1 MFSFSDIDSKKQTK
15 NGITYHFPELNSS
28 KLSSAGKI
36 EYSMVGKENEP
47 NVTYT
52 TQKTNRQYVS
62 NKLSIFSKTHDKY
75 TEVNGELVVEN
86 VPITGT
92 GKKLF
97 LCFPIITDVKIQ
109 PNIIDTLI
117 KNTED
122 ETINEIKL
130 DDILLSESECILY
143 ETAQGIFVTFQ
154 TPITIQTPVQL
165 SYRNIPEDGV
175 SSQKEQIHATKESS
189 WSEARSA
196 STTNFKGGE
205 ATGEVWATSLFSSFM
220 ENPVKST
227 KEGFVEGL
235 EDMDQNGDFQ
245 WMECQTA
252 DLDYSDNVPNVIAST
267 SSNITNAE
275 QGFLIATIV
284 LYMVIIVG
292 IIGLIIFY
300 FIVKKN
306 AQVTQGGGGAGADSI
321 LESITKSI
329 TEGVG
334 FTIHDGPF
342 SIIVIILCLFLFI
355 WVITIC
361 SYFTK
366 SNIFNT
372 EIQDYLGKTQ
382 LYGFTVASMI
392 AVGFIVICSSHIF
405 LRITKKK

>member
-130 DDILLSESECILY
+130 DDILPSESECILY

-154 TPITIQTPVQL
+154 KPITIQTPVQL
-165 SYRNIPEDGV
+165 SYRNIPEDGI

-189 WSEARSA
+189 
-196 STTNFKGGE
+196 
-205 ATGEVWATSLFSSFM
+205 WATSLFSSFM

-334 FTIHDGPF
+334 FTMHDGPF

-405 LRITKKK
+405 LRITKKPKKQS

>member
-1 MFSFSDIDSKKQTK
+1 M
-15 NGITYHFPELNSS
+15 
-28 KLSSAGKI
+28 
-36 EYSMVGKENEP
+36 
-47 NVTYT
+47 
-52 TQKTNRQYVS
+52 
-62 NKLSIFSKTHDKY
+62 SIFSKTHDKY
-75 TEVNGELVVEN
+75 TEVNGELVIEN

-117 KNTED
+117 KNTVD
-122 ETINEIKL
+122 ETIHEIKL
-130 DDILLSESECILY
+130 DDILPSESECILY

-189 WSEARSA
+189 W
-196 STTNFKGGE
+196 
-205 ATGEVWATSLFSSFM
+205 ATSLFSSFM
-220 ENPVKST
+220 ENPVKSS

-267 SSNITNAE
+267 SSKITNAE

-300 FIVKKN
+300 FIVRKTE
-306 AQVTQGGGGAGADSI
+306 QITRGGGFSGGAGTDSI

-334 FTIHDGPF
+334 FTMHDGPF

-355 WVITIC
+355 WVIIIC

-366 SNIFNT
+366 VSIFNK
-372 EIQDYLGKTQ
+372 ELQDYLGKTQ
-382 LYGFTVASMI
+382 LYEFTVASMI
-392 AVGFIVICSSHIF
+392 AVGLIIICSSHIF
-405 LRITKKK
+405 LRITVKKP

>member
-15 NGITYHFPELNSS
+15 NGITYHFPELNSA
-28 KLSSAGKI
+28 KLSSTGKI
-36 EYSMVGKENEP
+36 EYSMFGKENEP

-52 TQKTNRQYVS
+52 TQKTNRPYVS

-75 TEVNGELVVEN
+75 TEVNGELVIEN
-86 VPITGT
+86 IPITGT

-122 ETINEIKL
+122 ETIHEIKL
-130 DDILLSESECILY
+130 DDILPSESECILY

-154 TPITIQTPVQL
+154 TPITIQTSIQL
-165 SYRNIPEDGV
+165 SYRNIPEDGI
-175 SSQKEQIHATKESS
+175 SSQKEQIHATKKSS
-189 WSEARSA
+189 
-196 STTNFKGGE
+196 
-205 ATGEVWATSLFSSFM
+205 WATSLFSSFM

-275 QGFLIATIV
+275 QGLLIATIV
-284 LYMVIIVG
+284 LYMVVIVG

-300 FIVKKN
+300 FIVKKT
-306 AQVTQGGGGAGADSI
+306 AQVTQSGGGAGADSI

-334 FTIHDGPF
+334 FTMHDGPF
-342 SIIVIILCLFLFI
+342 SFIVIILCLFLFS

-361 SYFTK
+361 SYFTTK
-366 SNIFNT
+366 SIFNK
-372 EIQDYLGKTQ
+372 ELQDYLGKTQ

-392 AVGFIVICSSHIF
+392 AVGLIIICSSHIF
-405 LRITKKK
+405 LRITVKKP